1 MFVSRYLIEIAKI
14 FNVEYEP
21 DPEVMQ
27 EQPRPLG
34 LDGMLIDLDR
44 NNLGGNGGG
53 GYGGGGAAQPL
64 GFKDFPLPPALPVFP
79 NVPAGKPFDYGPSSS
94 APFNY
99 NIAPYPNLDGEKKDL
114 NTNFLAVSNL
124 HGFLLARR
132 QS

>member
-1 MFVSRYLIEIAKI
+1 MIEIAKI
-14 FNVEYEP
+14 FNVAYEP

-27 EQPRPLG
+27 EEPRPLG

-53 GYGGGGAAQPL
+53 GGAVQPL

-79 NVPAGKPFDYGPSSS
+79 NMPANKPFDYGPSSS

-114 NTNFLAVSNL
+114 NTNFLNVSNP
-124 HGFLLARR
+124 HGFSLARR